1 MPKWWDRFV
10 VVATFG
16 AVFLLVYWEVF
27 DVDPAVDPYL
37 TALDLTLCG
46 LFIVDFFVRLSRS
59 EGFRWRFVRR
69 NWPDLLGAIP
79 FYGPLRAL
87 RIVRVLRVVRLI
99 ALGRRVIQRYDLPLL
114 PTATF
119 AYLFLVVAAVWLG
132 AAAIFFELESP
143 TNEGIDTFDDALWW
157 SMTTLSTVGYGDT
170 YPTTTAGRVVAM
182 VTMVFGVGVLGTLAA
197 TIAAGFVEMRE
208 RGILGLGKS
217 RMKNHLLILGWN
229 DRSDRA
235 LRELKRDPRHQA
247 RALLIVAERERSP
260 VENVDFVRG
269 EPGRAEVLERAGA
282 AKASAALVFARDPQ
296 DPRSDHETAL
306 TALAF
311 RRLNPEAILVAEL
324 VSPSNREHFQAAD
337 CDTLVDGASLVA
349 DLLVRSVS
357 EVGVDRVID
366 RFVRPGDGR
375 ALFQIDSTKLRGR
388 SWKDAAIALLD
399 QGLTLVAVGRGR
411 QMILSPDDVSFRIA
425 EGDDLFVFGRERS

>member
-16 AVFLLVYWEVF
+16 AVFLVVYWEIF
-27 DVDPAVDPYL
+27 DVDPEVDPYL
-37 TALDLTLCG
+37 VSIDLTLCT
-46 LFIVDFFVRLSRS
+46 LFIVDFFVRLSRAK
-59 EGFRWRFVRR
+59 GFRLRFVGR

-79 FYGPLRAL
+79 FYGPFRAL
-87 RIVRVLRVVRLI
+87 RVVRVLRVVRLI
-99 ALGRRVIQRYDLPLL
+99 ALGRRMIRRYDLPLL

-119 AYLFLVVAAVWLG
+119 AYLFLVVGVVWFG

-143 TNEGIDTFDDALWW
+143 TNPGIETFDDALWW

-170 YPTTTAGRVVAM
+170 YPSTTAGRAVAM

-197 TIAAGFVEMRE
+197 TIAAGLVEMRE
-208 RGILGLGKS
+208 RGVLGLGKF

-235 LRELKRDPRHQA
+235 LRELKRDRRHTA
-247 RALLIVAERERSP
+247 RSMLIVAQRERSP
-260 VENVDFVRG
+260 VDNVDFVRG

-306 TALAF
+306 IALAF
-311 RRLNPEAILVAEL
+311 RRLNPQAILVAEL
-324 VSPSNREHFQAAD
+324 VSPGNREHFQAAD

-357 EVGVDRVID
+357 EVGVDRVVD

-375 ALFQIDSTKLRGR
+375 ALYQVEASRHRGR
-388 SWKDAAIALLD
+388 SWKETAIALLD
-399 QGLTLVAVGRGR
+399 DGFTLVAVGRGR
-411 QMILSPDDVSFRIA
+411 QVIMTPDDAAFRVA
-425 EGDDLFVFGRERS
+425 EGDDLFVFGRERN